1 MMMEKYAVIT
11 GGTKGIGHAICVRLA
26 SEGFNIATCS
36 RSSEDLEVL
45 RKELEPYNIKVIT
58 RVADLGQ
65 KKEVWSFAQLIQ
77 NQWPHVDILVNN
89 AGIFQPGEILKEP
102 EGQMEEMVQVNLYSA
117 YYLTRY
123 LAKYFRS
130 GSHIF
135 NMCSV
140 ASLIAYP
147 NGGSYTISKFALL
160 GFSKA
165 IREELKRTGIRV
177 TALLP
182 GATWS
187 DSWKGVDLPEERLM
201 DPQDIAGTLWA
212 AYSLSSAAVVEEV
225 VIRPQLGDL

>member
-1 MMMEKYAVIT
+1 MMEKYAVIT
-11 GGTKGIGHAICVRLA
+11 GGTKGIGHAICTKLA

-36 RSSEDLEVL
+36 RSPEDLDIL
-45 RKELEPYNIKVIT
+45 RTELEEFNVQVIT
-58 RVADLGQ
+58 KEADLG
-65 KKEVWSFAQLIQ
+65 KKNEVWTFAQMVQ

-89 AGIFQPGEILKEP
+89 AGIFQPGEILKAP
-102 EGQMEEMVQVNLYSA
+102 DGQMEEMVQVNLYSA

-123 LAKYFRS
+123 LSKYFRS

-165 IREELKRTGIRV
+165 IREELKSSGIRV

-187 DSWKGVDLPEERLM
+187 DSWKGVDLPEDRLM
-201 DPQDIAGTLWA
+201 NPKDIADTMWG
-212 AYSLSSAAVVEEV
+212 AYSLSAAAVVEEV